1 MAKRKVR
8 PGSRAAARQRKGKAR
23 INKLISRLRRV
34 ESDVRKIRGGL
45 QWIPKYF

>member
-8 PGSRAAARQRKGKAR
+8 PGSRAAARQGKAR
-23 INKLISRLRRV
+23 INKLITRLRRI
-34 ESDVRKIRGGL
+34 ENEVRKIRGGL